1 MKFLGYALKKL
12 YQLDYLEL
20 DLFENNLGLNANN
33 LKMLSLSFINV
44 QYLKQLKLN
53 LSFNKLGENEENM
66 KYLGDGLKKLSDN
79 LHHFQLNLT

>member
-1 MKFLGYALKKL
+1 M
-12 YQLDYLEL
+12 DYLEL

-79 LHHFQLNLT
+79 LHHF